1 MEDEPKVDATEEDEE
16 LASILA
22 ATVTTSASAAA
33 AGEGASVVGDSSND
47 SSVDPFQTPLRSS
60 GLVREP
66 LPVVV
71 PRPSSPATSSA
82 TCSPVQGEDD
92 CSPPPIPEVP
102 PVRLGW
108 PKSHAEQG
116 HEEGFTFEEWESI
129 EHSKAYAE
137 YDQRIAT
144 HDLESELRRGRQ
156 PELVTLKAQ
165 VETQTR
171 INEIVECFA
180 AIERQEYLR
189 KPTNRQLPIYHRK
202 DGIKHANTLRLAFIQ
217 HQKHTVVRHRLKRKS
232 HNYMQKQMRQNML
245 EEERQQQQLHEQ
257 QRNKQEQQV
266 EQQLE
271 EKQQLEAHPPLQQQQ
286 RKFAVASVIVD
297 EEVAPSLQAAG
308 RDLGLAASGVT
319 SAPSTASSAPDGCV
333 AHLLEARAELD
344 RETEGVTQLM
354 GLPGD
359 EQAESQELTR
369 QRGDCRLVSKPLSIA
384 DEDVAE
390 DVAPNLPASPP
401 ACGDAS
407 TPWASDAIA
416 PLGSPTPCPLLSAL
430 PTSPLALRA
439 ASSSPPKTISAAIC
453 TLAGKAAAA
462 ASAHAEALPPPEPAP
477 DVSAPLFSRVFSPWL
492 RYEVERRGTYDSG
505 VSAALES
512 EPALVECAALWEK
525 YDACEAWIAGVTDE
539 ARARWLADIAHWG
552 APKRDETHR
561 TLEAKMREMSEEL
574 LQTKKHVGPVSEE
587 IAKFVKWQASEHQAP
602 TVSKRAYAELY
613 GEHCHRL
620 AVQALLLAR
629 LTHHESAQRAAELVI
644 GMIEQIQ
651 AEDSS
656 ATAVTSGGPCPPGR
670 GAKRCRDEETF
681 PGECTQAA
689 SRRRIC

>member
-1 MEDEPKVDATEEDEE
+1 MM
-16 LASILA
+16 
-22 ATVTTSASAAA
+22 
-33 AGEGASVVGDSSND
+33 
-47 SSVDPFQTPLRSS
+47 
-60 GLVREP
+60 
-66 LPVVV
+66 
-71 PRPSSPATSSA
+71 PRLHLQAPSSPRQLLHQSDSS
-82 TCSPVQGEDD
+82 S
-92 CSPPPIPEVP
+92 
-102 PVRLGW
+102 R
-108 PKSHAEQG
+108 
-116 HEEGFTFEEWESI
+116 FEEWESI